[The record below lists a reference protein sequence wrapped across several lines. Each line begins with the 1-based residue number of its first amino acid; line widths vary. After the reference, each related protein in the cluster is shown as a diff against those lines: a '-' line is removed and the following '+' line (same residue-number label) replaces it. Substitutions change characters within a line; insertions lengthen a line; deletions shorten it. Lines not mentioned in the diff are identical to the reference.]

1 MRMHPSCG
9 PDPICPITM
18 SPHYALHPVP
28 RTLGAPLEACSSSEL
43 EQWNRV
49 GNEVI
54 ETDSI
59 AVVMPKLTKL
69 VRLQPCVTLDSDPN
83 SPLLQSG
90 FGSFC

>member
-1 MRMHPSCG
+1 
-9 PDPICPITM
+9 M

-69 VRLQPCVTLDSDPN
+69 VSLQPCVTLDSDPN

>member
-1 MRMHPSCG
+1 
-9 PDPICPITM
+9 M
-18 SPHYALHPVP
+18 SPHYALHSVP
-28 RTLGAPLEACSSSEL
+28 RTVGAPLEACSSSEL

-69 VRLQPCVTLDSDPN
+69 VSLQPCVTLDSDPN